1 MYLLVILLTAILN
14 VITLTLMRP
23 FCATWKNRYIQ
34 NRLVIDGRQ
43 MTFDGK
49 AHQMIGRN
57 LLWFLLTIVTL
68 GIYLLFIP
76 IRMKKWAAKHTH
88 IKEGYYQIKV
98 I

>member
-1 MYLLVILLTAILN
+1 
-14 VITLTLMRP
+14 
-23 FCATWKNRYIQ
+23 
-34 NRLVIDGRQ
+34 

-49 AHQMIGRN
+49 VHQMIGRN

-76 IRMKKWAAKHTH
+76 IRMKQWVAKHTH
-88 IKEGYYQIKV
+88 IKEGYYEIKV